1 MVRIFI
7 LIGLIVLAPTVGAC
21 EASLHLSGVIKVSN
35 CFHGEPGCVSAGQ
48 QLYKYTDASPDDP
61 SSFSI
66 ALQSSPW
73 RLYDAD
79 MRILSVEEVA
89 KMVRSHPDPKIKRV
103 ELIGSWTGVA
113 PSAGVP
119 SLATRLSKALDGFA
133 VKGEDG
139 FLWMDK
145 HGATRTTHQAFT
157 VRSGSGPYGVHEG
170 DEVMVSLVDG
180 WVAGMEDR
188 IPATDGEVMLL
199 AGVGQDVFM
208 LCPEHALADFEV
220 AAQRGNA
227 VAAYNAAFIRL
238 ERNEA
243 GDRAAAEQLLTRAA
257 ALGDA
262 KSTERLAGLRH
273 APPAP
278 KR

>member
-1 MVRIFI
+1 MVRILVFA
-7 LIGLIVLAPTVGAC
+7 GLIVLAPVVDAC
-21 EASLHLSGVIKVSN
+21 EASLKLSGMIEVSN
-35 CFHGEPGCVSAGQ
+35 CLHGEPGCVSAGQ
-48 QLYKYTDASPDDP
+48 QLYKYTEASPDDP
-61 SSFSI
+61 TSFSI

-79 MRILSVEEVA
+79 MRIISVEEVA
-89 KMVRSHPDPKIKRV
+89 KMVRSHPDPKINRV

-119 SLATRLSKALDGFA
+119 SLATRLSKALDDFP
-133 VKGEDG
+133 VKGENG

-157 VRSGSGPYGVHEG
+157 ARRGSGPYGVHEG

-180 WVAGMEDR
+180 WAAGMEDR
-188 IPATDGEVMLL
+188 IPATDGEVMLM

-208 LCPEHALADFEV
+208 LCPEHALADFE
-220 AAQRGNA
+220 AAAKMGNA
-227 VAAYNAAFIRL
+227 VAAYNAALIRL

-243 GDRAAAEQLLTRAA
+243 GDRQAAERLLAQAA
-257 ALGDA
+257 TLGDS

-273 APPAP
+273 VPPA
-278 KR
+278 R